1 VSVVKRGKSFKQTG
15 RSIPPKRAGAH
26 NRAKG
31 YFARLVEGEV
41 FDGRPRS
48 RGKEEVVIGT
58 RIIVGRKSALKPEP
72 TIGSSG
78 CAGPTIP
85 QETACAFHRKCDEL

>member
-1 VSVVKRGKSFKQTG
+1 
-15 RSIPPKRAGAH
+15 
-26 NRAKG
+26 
-31 YFARLVEGEV
+31 
-41 FDGRPRS
+41 
-48 RGKEEVVIGT
+48 VIGA

-85 QETACAFHRKCDEL
+85 QETACSFHRKCDEL